1 MEVKNMLSKSLDA
14 TEERAKLD
22 AACKRLIANK
32 IILAW
37 IMKHSMEEYA
47 AYTIEEIAA
56 KYIEGTPEIA
66 NVAVHQDENVPEMIT
81 GTGTESTSIQEGTI
95 TYDVRFIATHP
106 RSGERVR
113 LLVNLEVQADFYPG
127 YPLIKRGIYYGS
139 RMISSQYG
147 TEFTDSE
154 YGKIKKVYSI
164 WICLNPPM
172 YRQNTINR
180 YAIREENMIGTLT
193 EKREHYDLMTVIMI
207 CLGDPKKAQ
216 SDLLKM
222 LGILFSDEKSAAE
235 KRQILQEELD
245 IKMTKSVESEVA
257 EVCNYGDYVWM
268 KGVTHGEKQGEA
280 RGEAR
285 GGEKK
290 LVKIVCNMFAK
301 GTVVADIADMLGEEL
316 AVVEEICQVATWFA
330 PDYDCDKIY
339 EKLQESRRRQ
349 EVRS

>member
-66 NVAVHQDENVPEMIT
+66 NVAVHQDETVPEMIT
-81 GTGTESTSIQEGTI
+81 GTGMESTSIQEGTI

-139 RMISSQYG
+139 RMIHDRHS
-147 TEFTDSE
+147 
-154 YGKIKKVYSI
+154 
-164 WICLNPPM
+164 C
-172 YRQNTINR
+172 R
-180 YAIREENMIGTLT
+180 
-193 EKREHYDLMTVIMI
+193 EKRAL
-207 CLGDPKKAQ
+207 
-216 SDLLKM
+216 
-222 LGILFSDEKSAAE
+222 
-235 KRQILQEELD
+235 
-245 IKMTKSVESEVA
+245 
-257 EVCNYGDYVWM
+257 
-268 KGVTHGEKQGEA
+268 
-280 RGEAR
+280 
-285 GGEKK
+285 
-290 LVKIVCNMFAK
+290 
-301 GTVVADIADMLGEEL
+301 
-316 AVVEEICQVATWFA
+316 
-330 PDYDCDKIY
+330 
-339 EKLQESRRRQ
+339 
-349 EVRS
+349 